1 MSSDPPPEDIQQRM
15 EAVRTS
21 LDFDVEQVALSVR
34 EKTDWRYYI
43 RSYPW
48 LSLAA
53 AATVGYL
60 LVPRKEK
67 RVVADADALAQLA
80 KQEKLYVTQQSHV
93 KPDKNS
99 WMNQILALALAAGSR
114 TAVTYV
120 SNLVNQSMEK
130 RAKEDDLSSQSTDR
144 AYAGSRPK

>member
-1 MSSDPPPEDIQQRM
+1 MSSDPHQEDIQQRM

-21 LDFDVEQVALSVR
+21 LDLDVERVALSVR

-53 AATVGYL
+53 ATTVGYL

-67 RVVADADALAQLA
+67 RVVADADTLAQLA

-99 WMNQILALALAAGSR
+99 WGNQLIALALAAGSR
-114 TAVTYV
+114 TAVNYV

-130 RAKEDDLSSQSTDR
+130 RAKENDLSSESGDR
-144 AYAGSRPK
+144 VYAGSRPK